1 MQITSKGQVTIPV
14 EIRNSMGLKPHTEV
28 EFKVED
34 GRVILQT
41 KTSDNPL
48 QRFRG
53 IDKGR
58 YTTDEVMKMT
68 RG

>member
-14 EIRNSMGLKPHTEV
+14 KIRNSMGLKPHTEV

-34 GRVILQT
+34 GQVILQA
-41 KTSDNPL
+41 KPPGE
-48 QRFRG
+48 RFKHLIG

>member
-14 EIRNSMGLKPHTEV
+14 AIRNSMGLKPHTEV
-28 EFKVED
+28 EFKIED

-48 QRFRG
+48 QHFRG

-58 YTTDEVMKMT
+58 YTTEEVMKLT
-68 RG
+68 RR

>member
-14 EIRNSMGLKPHTEV
+14 AIRNSMGLKPHTEV

-41 KTSDNPL
+41 KPIGE
-48 QRFRG
+48 RFKHLRG
-53 IDKGR
+53 IHKGL
-58 YTTDEVMKMT
+58 YTTDEVMKLT